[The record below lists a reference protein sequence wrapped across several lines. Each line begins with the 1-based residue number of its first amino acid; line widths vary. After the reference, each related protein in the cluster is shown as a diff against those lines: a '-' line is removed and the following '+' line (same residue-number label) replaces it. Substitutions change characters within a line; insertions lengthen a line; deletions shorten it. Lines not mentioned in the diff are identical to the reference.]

1 MKLDV
6 PHYQQNYSYTCLPAC
21 VAMVLDYW
29 GEPYTEG
36 ELADT
41 FATVPFLGTL
51 PENVVSGLESM
62 GYHALW
68 FEGATIERLRRLLD
82 QTWPVIVFLRAANLP
97 HGTAGLHAVVV
108 VEITAKHITCRDPGL
123 THELALELTGFLEAW
138 SPLGQQGI
146 VIWM

>member
-1 MKLDV
+1 
-6 PHYQQNYSYTCLPAC
+6 
-21 VAMVLDYW
+21 
-29 GEPYTEG
+29 
-36 ELADT
+36 
-41 FATVPFLGTL
+41 
-51 PENVVSGLESM
+51 M